1 MITKTVIYD
10 STTDGWIRGINCL
23 IPNLQVGQTIKVKAS
38 KLGGYASNFYRI
50 DRIET
55 TIGLDVDVVIQNIGV
70 TEVELL

>member
-10 STTDGWIRGINCL
+10 STTDGWIRGINYL

-38 KLGGYASNFYRI
+38 RLGGYASNLYRI